1 LLSKRKTLVLL
12 LAILA
17 VAAAV
22 RFVDLNRLPQGV
34 WMDEALKG
42 VEGLQAVHTGEFR
55 LFYPTNYGREG
66 FWINLVGVS
75 ESIFGPTQFGVRFC
89 SAVVGTLTVLF
100 VFLLARDLFSD
111 RMALLAAWFIAT
123 GFWHVLFSRLA
134 FRAIL
139 VPFLLAAGLYFLTHA
154 WKKQTSVTPSDPA
167 NPRFS
172 VSPAYLAAIGGAIYG
187 LGFHSYIAFRL
198 SPLLVIVWFYLLWKH
213 SDGFRKATVRLC
225 AIWLGTAFV
234 VALPIGIYFLIH
246 RGDFIG
252 RVSQVSIFADPH
264 PVRVFLKTL
273 LRTAGMFNFNGDC
286 SWRHNIHCKPELILP
301 IGILFALG
309 LLLVIVRVWNKR
321 ELALG
326 EALVLA
332 WFIVMLL
339 PELLTM
345 ERIPHSL
352 RAIGAIPAV
361 FMLTA
366 IGSDKLFTLATG
378 KKLWTNLLIVAI
390 FLFGAYDV
398 YRYFH
403 EWAHNPALKATQAF
417 CLRQAMIGKYFD
429 SLPTETPR
437 YVLLEASAL
446 HQEAARHEPFPPMM
460 AQPIAFATLEHTS
473 PVYYFT
479 KELFGITDLRPEF
492 PSGSVIATVEADP
505 ETWSGMEPR
514 ANLSEVRAREL
525 FAELEKHGVKLQI
538 FKAGEVTLARVQ

>member
-1 LLSKRKTLVLL
+1 MLL

-42 VEGLQAVHTGEFR
+42 VEGLEAVHTGEFK

-89 SAVVGTLTVLF
+89 SALVGTLTVLF
-100 VFLLARDLFSD
+100 VFLLAADLFSD
-111 RMALLAAWFIAT
+111 RVGLLAAWFVAT

-139 VPFLLAAGLYFLTHA
+139 VPFLLTAGLYFLTHA
-154 WKKQTSVTPSDPA
+154 WKKQTSPPASA

-172 VSPAYLAAIGGAIYG
+172 VSPAYLAALGGAIYG

-198 SPLLVIVWFYLLWKH
+198 SPLLVVVWFYLLWKR
-213 SDGFRKATVRLC
+213 SDGFREATIKLC
-225 AIWLGTAFV
+225 SIWLGVAFI

-246 RGDFIG
+246 RADFIG
-252 RVSQVSIFADPH
+252 RASQVSIFADPH
-264 PVRVFLKTL
+264 PVRVFGKTL

-286 SWRHNIHCKPELILP
+286 SWRHNLHCKPELILP
-301 IGILFALG
+301 IGILFAMGFILA
-309 LLLVIVRVWNKR
+309 IARVWKNR
-321 ELALG
+321 RATLG
-326 EALVLA
+326 EELVLA
-332 WFIVMLL
+332 WFVVMLL
-339 PELLTM
+339 PEVLTM

-352 RAIGAIPAV
+352 RAIGVIPAV

-366 IGSDKLFTLATG
+366 VGADKLFSAAAG
-378 KKLWTNLLIVAI
+378 KKLWTGLLAGVI
-390 FLFGAYDV
+390 FFSGAYDV

-429 SLPTETPR
+429 TLPPGTPR

-446 HQEAARHEPFPPMM
+446 HQEPARHEPFPPMM
-460 AQPIAFATLEHTS
+460 AQPLAFATLEHTT
-473 PVYYFT
+473 PVYFFT
-479 KELFGITDLRPEF
+479 KELFEMGDLRREF

-505 ETWSGMEPR
+505 ETWSGVEPR
-514 ANLSEVRAREL
+514 ASLSEVRAREL
-525 FAELEKHGVKLQI
+525 FVELESHGVKLQV
-538 FKAGEVTLARVQ
+538 FRAGEVTLARVE

>member
-1 LLSKRKTLVLL
+1 LLSQRKTLVLL
-12 LAILA
+12 LAIMA

-42 VEGLQAVHTGEFR
+42 VEGLEAVHTGEFR
-55 LFYPTNYGREG
+55 VFYPTNYGREG

-75 ESIFGPTQFGVRFC
+75 ESVFGPTQFGLRFC
-89 SAVVGTLTVLF
+89 SATVGTLTVLF
-100 VFLLARDLFSD
+100 VFLLTADLFSD
-111 RMALLAAWFIAT
+111 RVGLLAAWFIAT

-139 VPFLLAAGLYFLTHA
+139 VPFLLTAGLFFLTRA
-154 WKKQTSVTPSDPA
+154 WKKLGSPPAPS
-167 NPRFS
+167 NRFS
-172 VSPAYLAAIGGAIYG
+172 VSPAYLAALGGAIYG
-187 LGFHSYIAFRL
+187 IGFHSYIAFRL
-198 SPLLVIVWFYLLWKH
+198 SPFLVIIWFYLSWKR
-213 SDGFRKATVRLC
+213 SDGFRKATVSLC
-225 AIWLGTAFV
+225 SIWLAVAFV

-246 RGDFIG
+246 RADFIG
-252 RVSQVSIFADPH
+252 RASQVSIFADSH
-264 PVRVFLKTL
+264 PMRVFGKTL

-286 SWRHNIHCKPELILP
+286 SWRHNLHCKPELIWP

-309 LLLVIVRVWNKR
+309 LLLAIRRVWKER
-321 ELALG
+321 GVALG

-332 WFIVMLL
+332 WFVVMLL
-339 PELLTM
+339 PEVLTM

-352 RAIGAIPAV
+352 RAIGVIPAV

-366 IGSDKLFTLATG
+366 IGGDKLLSAAAG
-378 KKLWTNLLIVAI
+378 KKPWATLLVLVI
-390 FLFGAYDV
+390 FFSGAFDV

-417 CLRQAMIGKYFD
+417 CLRQAMIGRYFD
-429 SLPTETPR
+429 TLPPETPR

-460 AQPIAFATLEHTS
+460 AQPVAFATLEHTT
-473 PVYYFT
+473 PVYFFT
-479 KELFGITDLRPEF
+479 KELFGIPNLRPEF

-525 FAELEKHGVKLQI
+525 FGELEKHGVKLQI
-538 FKAGEVTLARVQ
+538 FRAGEVTLARVE